1 MDVYRKHT
9 HQSILYQIYSW
20 SWRSSIELCISPV
33 SRARKKKSYYSN
45 RKLGILDFFAI
56 NNTNHITKESLT
68 KDTSISFFEKKIW
81 LNIGFFS
88 QTGQYIVIVQ
98 AEMWMKETTNKVYRL
113 FPHALSHNFKVWTK
127 ESRSIFNNSELCQ
140 PQFESIMIAPRK
152 S

>member
-1 MDVYRKHT
+1 MLCNGCLQEHT

-33 SRARKKKSYYSN
+33 SRARKKIYYCSN
-45 RKLGILDFFAI
+45 RKLGIQDFFAI

-68 KDTSISFFEKKIW
+68 KDRSISFSEKIIW

-98 AEMWMKETTNKVYRL
+98 VEMWMKETTNKVQTIPKC
-113 FPHALSHNFKVWTK
+113 FV
-127 ESRSIFNNSELCQ
+127 
-140 PQFESIMIAPRK
+140 PQK
-152 S
+152 LQGLN